1 MEDKLIKEI
10 KDDVAYIWINRPDKK
25 NALDFD
31 VWFGIPDLIEEIVE
45 KEEAR
50 CILLAGKGDAF
61 SAGIDITV
69 SYTHLTLP
77 TTPYV

>member
-1 MEDKLIKEI
+1 MKTDEI
-10 KDDVAYIWINRPDKK
+10 NPSHFDWTVTNNIATICLNRPDKK

-61 SAGIDITV
+61 LRA
-69 SYTHLTLP
+69 LT
-77 TTPYV
+77 

>member
-69 SYTHLTLP
+69 LMQDLSLIHI
-77 TTPYV
+77 

>member
-1 MEDKLIKEI
+1 MCIRDR
-10 KDDVAYIWINRPDKK
+10 INRPDKK

-61 SAGIDITV
+61 LRA
-69 SYTHLTLP
+69 LT
-77 TTPYV
+77 